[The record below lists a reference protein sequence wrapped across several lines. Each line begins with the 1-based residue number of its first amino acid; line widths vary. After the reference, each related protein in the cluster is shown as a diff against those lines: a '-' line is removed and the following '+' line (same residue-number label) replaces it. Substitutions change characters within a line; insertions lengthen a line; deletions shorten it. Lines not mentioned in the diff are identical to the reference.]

1 MFIWY
6 FQIQHFIERTS
17 CYILYLFFLNISS
30 ALFLLEDFID
40 PGTSVGRRIFGQFHQ
55 DIPVLHTVYFLLSK
69 SKLIFSCS
77 FLLMKAML
85 TWGGFFDIVTKMFQ
99 IWSQLLNIFF
109 FLETLAELVVS
120 CKYASHQQFLSK
132 YSHIYLGGRWYERN
146 LSSCGSLRFSKNEPG
161 LKIFFVLY
169 REKIYPVHKRT
180 ESGPEKVFHYFFDF
194 QRLVL

>member
-17 CYILYLFFLNISS
+17 CYILYLFFLI
-30 ALFLLEDFID
+30 FLQRCFYLKTW
-40 PGTSVGRRIFGQFHQ
+40 TSVGRRIFGQFHQ
-55 DIPVLHTVYFLLSK
+55 DIAVLHTVYFLLSK

-77 FLLMKAML
+77 FLLMKAIL
-85 TWGGFFDIVTKMFQ
+85 TWVGFFDIVTKMFQ

-109 FLETLAELVVS
+109 SWKRWQLVVS

-146 LSSCGSLRFSKNEPG
+146 LSSCGSLRFSKNEPD
-161 LKIFFVLY
+161 LKIFFVLC

-180 ESGPEKVFHYFFDF
+180 ESGPEKAFHYFFDF

>member
-55 DIPVLHTVYFLLSK
+55 DIAVLHTVYFLLSK

-85 TWGGFFDIVTKMFQ
+85 TWVGFFDIVTKMFQ

-132 YSHIYLGGRWYERN
+132 YSHIYLGGDYMRETCPVVVHLGFPKMSPVWKYFLYYIGKKFIRSINELKVDQKKRFII
-146 LSSCGSLRFSKNEPG
+146 SLISRG
-161 LKIFFVLY
+161 
-169 REKIYPVHKRT
+169 
-180 ESGPEKVFHYFFDF
+180 
-194 QRLVL
+194 